1 MPRDRSP
8 SSRAAG
14 KLISEIQK
22 VWGDALGT
30 DAAEAAEDV
39 IKQTH
44 DLLRLA
50 DSPLELLQQLE
61 GRSCSVYL
69 GADWL
74 KCHPVVLPAVR
85 AFEHAAIEGVVA
97 NPRMS

>member
-22 VWGDALGT
+22 AWGEDLGT
-30 DAAEAAEDV
+30 DAAEAAEEV
-39 IKQTH
+39 MGRAH

-50 DSPLELLQQLE
+50 DSPRELLQQLG
-61 GRSCSVYL
+61 GRSCSAYL
-69 GADWL
+69 GAEWL
-74 KCHPVVLPAVR
+74 KCHAVVLPAVQ
-85 AFEHAAIEGVVA
+85 AFEHAAIDSVVA
-97 NPRMS
+97 NPGMS

>member
-22 VWGDALGT
+22 VWGEALGT
-30 DAAEAAEDV
+30 DAAEAAEEV
-39 IKQTH
+39 MGRAH

-50 DSPLELLQQLE
+50 DSPQELLQRLE
-61 GRSCSVYL
+61 GRSCMAYL

-74 KCHPVVLPAVR
+74 KCHAVVLPAVQ
-85 AFEHAAIEGVVA
+85 AFEHAVIESMPV
-97 NPRMS
+97 NPRTS